1 MSKTIL
7 SDTSCLIIL
16 SRIQQLDLLQKL
28 FGNVIITKQV
38 ADEYKDTLPAWIDV
52 VELENTKV
60 FDFLSHQIDIGE
72 SSSIAKALEYDDA
85 LLIIDEAKGRKISKN
100 FNINI
105 IGTIGVIIKAKKQGI
120 IPQARPI
127 IEQLIFSGFR
137 ISDEFL
143 DIIFSNL
150 KEE

>member
-38 ADEYKDTLPAWIDV
+38 ADEYKDSLPAWIDV
-52 VELENTKV
+52 VELDNTKV
-60 FDFLSHQIDIGE
+60 FDFLSHQLDIGE
-72 SSSIAKALEYDDA
+72 SSSIAKALEYEDA

-127 IEQLIFSGFR
+127 IDQLIFSGFR

-143 DIIFSNL
+143 DIIFSTLN
-150 KEE
+150 E

>member
-1 MSKTIL
+1 MPKTIL

-28 FGNVIITKQV
+28 FGNIIITKHV
-38 ADEYKDTLPAWIDV
+38 AEEYKDSLPQWIEV
-52 VELENTKV
+52 VELDKTKV
-60 FDFLSHQIDIGE
+60 FDFLSHQLDIGE

-85 LLIIDEAKGRKISKN
+85 LLIIDEAKVRKISKD

-105 IGTIGVIIKAKKQGI
+105 IGTIGIIIKAKKLGY
-120 IPQARPI
+120 IPSARSI
-127 IEQLIFSGFR
+127 IEQLTYNGFR

-143 DIIFSNL
+143 DIIFSTI

>member
-1 MSKTIL
+1 MSKTII
-7 SDTSCLIIL
+7 SDTSCIIIL

-28 FGNVIITKQV
+28 FGNIIITKQV
-38 ADEYKDTLPAWIDV
+38 AKEYKDSLPDWIEV
-52 VELENTKV
+52 VELSNNKI
-60 FDFLSHQIDIGE
+60 FDFLLHQLDIGE
-72 SSSIAKALEYDDA
+72 SSSIAKALEYENA

-127 IEQLIFSGFR
+127 IDQLIFSGFR

-143 DIIFSNL
+143 DIIFSTLN
-150 KEE
+150 E

>member
-16 SRIQQLDLLQKL
+16 SRIHQLDLLQKL

-38 ADEYKDTLPAWIDV
+38 ADEYKDSLPAWIDV
-52 VELENTKV
+52 VELDNTKV
-60 FDFLSHQIDIGE
+60 FDFLSHQLDIGE
-72 SSSIAKALEYDDA
+72 SSSIAMALEYEDA
-85 LLIIDEAKGRKISKN
+85 LLIIDEAKSRKISKN

-127 IEQLIFSGFR
+127 IDQLIFSGFR

-143 DIIFSNL
+143 DIIFSTLN
-150 KEE
+150 E

>member
-38 ADEYKDTLPAWIDV
+38 ADEYKDSLPAWIDV
-52 VELENTKV
+52 VELDNTKV
-60 FDFLSHQIDIGE
+60 FDFLSHQLDIGE
-72 SSSIAKALEYDDA
+72 SSSIAKALEYEDA

-105 IGTIGVIIKAKKQGI
+105 IGTIGVIVKAKKLGL
-120 IPQARPI
+120 IPLARPI
-127 IEQLIFSGFR
+127 IEQLIYNGFR

-143 DIIFSNL
+143 DIIFSTLN
-150 KEE
+150 E

>member
-1 MSKTIL
+1 MPKTIL

-28 FGNVIITKQV
+28 FGNIIITKHV
-38 ADEYKDTLPAWIDV
+38 AEEYKDSLPQWIEV
-52 VELENTKV
+52 VELDKTKV
-60 FDFLSHQIDIGE
+60 FDFLSHQLDIGE

-85 LLIIDEAKGRKISKN
+85 LLIIDEAKGRKISKD

-105 IGTIGVIIKAKKQGI
+105 IGTIGIIIKAKKLGYI
-120 IPQARPI
+120 TSARSI
-127 IEQLIFSGFR
+127 IELLTYNGFR

-143 DIIFSNL
+143 DIIFSTI